1 MVRRW
6 LERVGAKET
15 LGTAVPTLDDK
26 NRIKWKTYENFKNCC
41 VDTASLA
48 VKMGMGRLNTAHKW
62 DARGQPLLE
71 HMFWIEPERGCCADE
86 TDVKMGEKNASV
98 GRPPS

>member
-1 MVRRW
+1 MA
-6 LERVGAKET
+6 AKKM
-15 LGTAVPTLDDK
+15 LGTAMPTLDDT
-26 NRIKWKTYENFKNCC
+26 NRIKWKTCENFKNHY

-48 VKMGMGRLNTAHKW
+48 VKMGMGRLNTAYKW

-71 HMFWIEPERGCCADE
+71 YMFWIEPERGCCADE
-86 TDVKMGEKNASV
+86 TDVKMGEKNVSV